1 MTTTTTKTEEVPLPV
16 CRKCQ
21 RQAGLSGGIC
31 AYCMRPSLSS
41 RTTEGEIVELDRAL
55 TELRRQAVRDGWAG
69 RKPDPRPEPGRRRR
83 ADDLPAAR
91 VARRGT

>member
-16 CRKCQ
+16 CQKCQ

-55 TELRRQAVRDGWAG
+55 TELRRQAVRDGWVDRPPDTRPLTY
-69 RKPDPRPEPGRRRR
+69 RKVKKDKGPQQNSGIEG
-83 ADDLPAAR
+83 
-91 VARRGT
+91 

>member
-1 MTTTTTKTEEVPLPV
+1 MTRTTTKTEEVPLPV

-41 RTTEGEIVELDRAL
+41 PMTEEEVIELDRAL
-55 TELRRQAVRDGWAG
+55 TELRRQAVRDGWVDQE
-69 RKPDPRPEPGRRRR
+69 PDTRPCPNEAKLKR
-83 ADDLPAAR
+83 
-91 VARRGT
+91 

>member
-41 RTTEGEIVELDRAL
+41 RTTDGEMVELDRAL
-55 TELRRQAVRDGWAG
+55 TELHRQAVRDGWVG
-69 RKPDPRPEPGRRRR
+69 QKPDMRPCPNEAKLKR
-83 ADDLPAAR
+83 
-91 VARRGT
+91 